1 MKLFNKIK
9 IISLLESK
17 VASKEIFDYKLNDDK
32 IKIRPYNNKEV
43 SKPFYLDR
51 SCLSDAE
58 LIKVL
63 YREIPKNIEAHFK
76 MEIRN
81 VKLRRFLNEKD

>member
-32 IKIRPYNNKEV
+32 IKIRPYNKEV

-81 VKLRRFLNEKD
+81 VKLRRFLDGKD